1 MRETKEIEKES
12 VGIAM
17 RIKIEKLRMKNL
29 KMVIISSWRGKKEGT
44 PGMPEPDL
52 LKSYYH
58 HHQFNLSLWCS
69 R

>member
-29 KMVIISSWRGKKEGT
+29 KMVIISSWRGKKRGDT
-44 PGMPEPDL
+44 W
-52 LKSYYH
+52 
-58 HHQFNLSLWCS
+58 NA
-69 R
+69 RA